1 MGGQEQWKIV
11 KPLALKN
18 GCGRLHKVIVY
29 EKIQL

>member
-11 KPLALKN
+11 KPLAPKN

>member
-18 GCGRLHKVIVY
+18 GCGRLREDPTIR
-29 EKIQL
+29 L